1 MPTSSRDPP
10 PGDPALQPVPP
21 RPRIHRRYRVE
32 VLGSEG
38 AVLLS
43 ERGYRWLEGDLY
55 ARLLPLID
63 GRSSPANLVESLQG
77 HAAPAEVFAALVVL
91 GRAGLLEDAASPDSA
106 APVVAELP
114 GGAGAALTEAADSR
128 RVAVFS
134 GVAGLRQ
141 RLISLLRDRGLAEGE
156 EGADLAVVL
165 TDDYLSPELADLD
178 RRFRSLGRPWLLV
191 RPRGE
196 KPQIGPLFRP
206 PEPPCWQCLAACLRP
221 NRAVESYLAR
231 RRAGAT
237 APRAPLPATEA
248 SVDYV
253 LALALDRALAHLAGA
268 DSGLAAR
275 LLSVDLASGE
285 VSEHRVGGPPD
296 CRRCGRAAPRP
307 AGPAAVHLAPRPKRA
322 TRDGGHRA
330 LLPEETLAK
339 IEPALSPITGIVH
352 ALERRHVAPEGR
364 RRGVAPEGRRRGV
377 APEGRRRGKRAGAG
391 AGSVYSAAHAIPRHY
406 SSWQTLHR
414 RLRARCFGKGIG
426 EIQARVSAAAE
437 AIERYAGIFRG
448 DEPRQRAAFRDLGEG
463 AIHPNACMLFSDRQY
478 ADRERRSRDGGGSRV
493 PPGQR
498 NTAPEGDK
506 WGAPAPF
513 DPDRAIDWTPL
524 WSLTERRFKLLPT
537 AYCYYDVEE
546 PAGSPSCLADSNGNA
561 AGNTVEEAVLQ
572 GFLELVERDAAALW
586 WYSRA
591 RRPRIDLEA
600 FEQPFFD
607 RLAGFFE
614 SLGRELWA
622 LDLTSDFGIPA
633 AVAVSRPAARRA
645 ASDSRGG
652 DLMMGFG
659 AHPAPEIAVGRAL
672 SELCQFLPRR
682 PGGRAAVS
690 PRWLR
695 LGATDPAWLEPR
707 PEAPPRAPASWDR
720 WPGDDLAQDVRTCV
734 RLARKKGLEVLVL
747 DQTRWDTPLTVVK
760 VVVPGLRPW
769 WPRFAPGRLYD
780 VPADLG
786 WVTEPLCEDRLNPDH
801 LFL

>member
-1 MPTSSRDPP
+1 MPTSSRDLPS
-10 PGDPALQPVPP
+10 GDPAFQPVPP

-32 VLGSEG
+32 ILGSEG

-55 ARLLPLID
+55 ARLVLLID
-63 GRSSPANLVESLQG
+63 GRRSPADLVESLQG

-91 GRAGLLEDAASPDSA
+91 GRAGLLEDAASPGPA
-106 APVVAELP
+106 APVVPKDPSA
-114 GGAGAALTEAADSR
+114 AGAALIEAAGGC

-134 GVAGLRQ
+134 AVAGLRQ
-141 RLISLLRDRGLAEGE
+141 NLLSLLRDRGLAEGE
-156 EGADLAVVL
+156 DGADLAIVL
-165 TDDYLSPELADLD
+165 ADDYLSPELADLD

-196 KPQIGPLFRP
+196 RPQIGPLFRP
-206 PEPPCWQCLAACLRP
+206 PEPPCWHCLAACLRP
-221 NRAVESYLAR
+221 NRAVESHLVR
-231 RRAGAT
+231 RRGGAT
-237 APRAPLPATEA
+237 ARRAPLPATEA
-248 SVDYV
+248 SLDYI
-253 LALALDRALAHLAGA
+253 LALALDRALGHLAGA
-268 DSGLAAR
+268 DSGLAGR

-307 AGPAAVHLAPRPKRA
+307 AGPAAVHLAPQPKRA

-364 RRGVAPEGRRRGV
+364 RRGKLG
-377 APEGRRRGKRAGAG
+377 GAG
-391 AGSVYSAAHAIPRHY
+391 AGSVYSAAHAIPRPY
-406 SSWQTLHR
+406 SSWQTLHA

-426 EIQARVSAAAE
+426 ETQARVSAVAE

-448 DEPRQRAAFRDLGEG
+448 DEPRQRAAFRDLGDC

-478 ADRERRSRDGGGSRV
+478 ADRECRSRDGGRPVV
-493 PPGQR
+493 P
-498 NTAPEGDK
+498 E
-506 WGAPAPF
+506 PF
-513 DPDRAIDWTPL
+513 EQDRAIDWTPL
-524 WSLTERRFKLLPT
+524 WSLSEGRFKLLPT
-537 AYCYYDVEE
+537 AFCYFDVEDSVS
-546 PAGSPSCLADSNGNA
+546 SPSCLADSNGNA

-633 AVAVSRPAARRA
+633 AVAVSRNAARPA
-645 ASDSRGG
+645 VSDSSPQRGANGIGGG
-652 DLMMGFG
+652 DLMLGFG

-682 PGGRAAVS
+682 PGGRGAVS

-695 LGATDPAWLEPR
+695 LGLADPAWLEPH
-707 PEAPPRAPASWDR
+707 PEALPRAPASWDC

-734 RLARKKGLEVLVL
+734 RLAREKGLEVLVL
-747 DQTRWDTPLTVVK
+747 DQTRWDTPLVVVK

-780 VPADLG
+780 VPAGLG
-786 WVTEPLCEDRLNPDH
+786 WVAEPLCEDRLSPDH

>member
-1 MPTSSRDPP
+1 MPSSSRDLRS
-10 PGDPALQPVPP
+10 GDSALLPVPP

-32 VLGSEG
+32 ALGSEG

-63 GRSSPANLVESLQG
+63 GRSSPADLVESLRG
-77 HAAPAEVFAALVVL
+77 HADPAEVFAALVVL
-91 GRAGLLEDAASPDSA
+91 GRMGLLQDEAAPDPAGALVAGLPH
-106 APVVAELP
+106 
-114 GGAGAALTEAADSR
+114 GAGAELARAAAHGR
-128 RVAVFS
+128 VAHCRVAVVS
-134 GVAGLRQ
+134 AAAGPRQ
-141 RLISLLRDRGLAEGE
+141 RLISMLRDRGLSEDE
-156 EGADLAVVL
+156 NGADLTMVL
-165 TDDYLSPELADLD
+165 VDDYMSPDLADLD
-178 RRFRSLGRPWLLV
+178 RRFRSVGQPWLLV

-196 KPQIGPLFRP
+196 MPQIGPLFRP

-231 RRAGAT
+231 RRGDAT
-237 APRAPLPATEA
+237 APRAPLPVTEA
-248 SVDYV
+248 SLDFT
-253 LALALDRALAHLAGA
+253 LTLALDRALAHLTGA
-268 DSGLAAR
+268 DSGLAGR

-296 CRRCGRAAPRP
+296 CRRCGHAAPRP
-307 AGPAAVHLAPRPKRA
+307 AGPVAVHLAPRPKRA

-330 LLPEETLAK
+330 LLPEETLAR
-339 IEPALSPITGIVH
+339 IEPALSPISGIVH

-364 RRGVAPEGRRRGV
+364 RRGTLGSVGR
-377 APEGRRRGKRAGAG
+377 
-391 AGSVYSAAHAIPRHY
+391 VYSAAHAIPRRY
-406 SSWQTLHR
+406 SSWRALHR
-414 RLRARCFGKGIG
+414 RLQARCFGKGMG
-426 EIQARVSAAAE
+426 ETQAKVSAAAE

-463 AIHPNACMLFSDRQY
+463 AVHPNACMLFSDRQY
-478 ADRERRSRDGGGSRV
+478 ADRERRSGDESRLQV
-493 PPGQR
+493 PPEEGQR
-498 NTAPEGDK
+498 NVPPEEDK
-506 WGAPAPF
+506 WGAPESF
-513 DPDRAIDWTPL
+513 DQDRAIDWTPL

-537 AYCYYDVEE
+537 AYCYFDVEDS
-546 PAGSPSCLADSNGNA
+546 AGSPFCLADSNGNA

-600 FEQPFFD
+600 FEQPFFN

-614 SLGRELWA
+614 SLSRELWA
-622 LDLTSDFGIPA
+622 LDLTTDFGIPA
-633 AVAVSRPAARRA
+633 VVAVSRNAAGLSV
-645 ASDSRGG
+645 SDSSPQRGANGTRGG
-652 DLMMGFG
+652 DLMLGFG

-682 PGGRAAVS
+682 PGGNGAVS
-690 PRWLR
+690 PRWRR
-695 LGATDPAWLEPR
+695 LTAADQAWLEPH
-707 PEAPPRAPASWDR
+707 PEASPRAPGSWDL
-720 WPGDDLAQDVRTCV
+720 WSSDDLAQDVRTCV
-734 RLARKKGLEVLVL
+734 RLAREKGLEVLVL
-747 DQTRWDTPLTVVK
+747 DQTRWDTPLQVVK

-786 WVTEPLCEDRLNPDH
+786 WVTEPLCEDRLSPDH